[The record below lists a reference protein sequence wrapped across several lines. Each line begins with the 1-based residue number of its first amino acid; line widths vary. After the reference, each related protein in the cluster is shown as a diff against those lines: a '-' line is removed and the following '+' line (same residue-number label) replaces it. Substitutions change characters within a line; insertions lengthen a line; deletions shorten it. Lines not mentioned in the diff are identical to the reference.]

1 VIEIST
7 SIAMSSNLEPVS
19 VEKLTQQILQCMPE
33 ALVFADLDGIIRIWN
48 PGAETVF
55 GFTAADAIGQSL
67 DLIIPERMRK
77 AHWDGFNEAIKRGGT
92 KPGRKS
98 AITRSLHKS
107 GEQIYVDMSFAMVF
121 DQDGKMMQ
129 PPDSWKKKISDA
141 SLRSWH
147 QNLRTEVCEAGPL
160 DAAIT
165 GFVAVS
171 HVSQ

>member
-121 DQDGKMMQ
+121 DQDGKMTGSMA
-129 PPDSWKKKISDA
+129 IARDA
-141 SLRSWH
+141 TARFLEEK
-147 QNLRTEVCEAGPL
+147 NLRRELAELAPK
-160 DAAIT
+160 
-165 GFVAVS
+165 S
-171 HVSQ
+171 SN